1 MDFIRHTGKEM
12 PVKPSARVIYRC
24 ISSNSEL
31 SHVHHAI
38 EAGDVNWTDVTK
50 TGRGSEKLA
59 LGRVHEYKV
68 IL

>member
-1 MDFIRHTGKEM
+1 MDFIRHTGNEM

-24 ISSNSEL
+24 ISSNGEL

-38 EAGDVNWTDVTK
+38 EAGDVNWSK
-50 TGRGSEKLA
+50 AGQNLRNLG
-59 LGRVHEYKV
+59 LGRIYDYKV